1 MNLIEFSY
9 RDSNAISRM
18 TKMRDAGIGNL
29 ASGKRTDIQSK
40 DSGAYS
46 MATRINSL
54 AKTDQH
60 ISKNLQ
66 NAVSFAQS
74 QDYALESASKI
85 IDRMAQLAGLAT
97 NSLISDS
104 DRENYNKQFLS
115 LSKQLNDLST
125 ETFNGKKLFGSGT
138 AGLDFITAA
147 TGLDYTNKV
156 LSPATDPD
164 TGSIG
169 GGDVTGG
176 ANLNDAAAVPDV
188 SGSPAS
194 NYTPI
199 TSGADSAAK
208 STLFNSMDTQWLK
221 SSEDLIASEYGW
233 TPDTSDGW
241 NLIINETDANGSV
254 AQVGSLIYSDGTA
267 DVVEMQMDLPDF
279 SPPYVEADRI
289 IAHEM
294 VHVLHAQNTYYGD
307 PTGDGSSSAKWLKE
321 GLAEF
326 IHGGDSRVYSELG
339 ENPTD
344 QQIGNLINAIGTGN
358 ENWAS
363 SDQYAAAY
371 LAVRFLHSEI
381 KAAGHSDGIKH
392 MTQWMK
398 SQFDAGAGAADSGLN
413 KYMSGFLS
421 DRGYANND
429 EFLKVFKGL
438 EDLEVIGDNSGSDL
452 SLSSVSMT
460 SIPDLN
466 SYNLTTA
473 SKSQNTQ
480 DYLDTLTETLA
491 LERAKVGA
499 NSSRLKSQISM
510 LDRKG
515 LAETATISR
524 IQSIDM
530 ADETTKVSTLN
541 LKINFN
547 LTAFTQAK
555 NISRNLMGILFN

>member
-1 MNLIEFSY
+1 M
-9 RDSNAISRM
+9 
-18 TKMRDAGIGNL
+18 
-29 ASGKRTDIQSK
+29 
-40 DSGAYS
+40 
-46 MATRINSL
+46 
-54 AKTDQH
+54 
-60 ISKNLQ
+60 
-66 NAVSFAQS
+66 
-74 QDYALESASKI
+74 
-85 IDRMAQLAGLAT
+85 
-97 NSLISDS
+97 
-104 DRENYNKQFLS
+104 
-115 LSKQLNDLST
+115 
-125 ETFNGKKLFGSGT
+125 
-138 AGLDFITAA
+138 
-147 TGLDYTNKV
+147 
-156 LSPATDPD
+156 
-164 TGSIG
+164 
-169 GGDVTGG
+169 
-176 ANLNDAAAVPDV
+176 
-188 SGSPAS
+188 
-194 NYTPI
+194 
-199 TSGADSAAK
+199 
-208 STLFNSMDTQWLK
+208 
-221 SSEDLIASEYGW
+221 
-233 TPDTSDGW
+233 
-241 NLIINETDANGSV
+241 
-254 AQVGSLIYSDGTA
+254 
-267 DVVEMQMDLPDF
+267 
-279 SPPYVEADRI
+279 
-289 IAHEM
+289 
-294 VHVLHAQNTYYGD
+294 
-307 PTGDGSSSAKWLKE
+307 
-321 GLAEF
+321 
-326 IHGGDSRVYSELG
+326 G

-344 QQIGNLINAIGTGN
+344 QQIGDLINAIGTGN

-438 EDLEVIGDNSGSDL
+438 EDLEVIGDNSGNDL

-515 LAETATISR
+515 LAETAAISR
-524 IQSIDM
+524 IQSIDV

-547 LTAFTQAK
+547 LTAFTHAK